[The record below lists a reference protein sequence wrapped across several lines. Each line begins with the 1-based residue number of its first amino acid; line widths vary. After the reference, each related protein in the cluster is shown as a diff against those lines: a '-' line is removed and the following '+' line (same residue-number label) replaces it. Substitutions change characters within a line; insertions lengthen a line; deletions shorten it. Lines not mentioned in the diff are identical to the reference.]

1 MTKLMKAKMM
11 KQSLSK
17 LAILGLFLA
26 APAVP
31 SAMAAPDDSRAP
43 KKLMERWAVG
53 TPEPGAGLPGWYS
66 KTPDVHVHQ
75 PNNRPRIPI
84 AEIDLLR
91 RRAMIAFNALMQQPS
106 LRDVRGTSLHADIN
120 ISIVPTLDGVR
131 LVGATFSIRAKS
143 VIDGKPDTVQRDGR
157 YLTPSEE
164 GAVLNVFLN
173 PYDMM
178 ARRRVQAEGVQRKSF
193 QVRTGS
199 AYGLYVADR
208 LPDYDPNSEYAW
220 GPRPLAL
227 QLQHDRS
234 WYQPGAA
241 GVHPLLVHMSSY
253 SHENDDL
260 RSDRLN
266 PERPAARL
274 AAAMFMTDW
283 EDVQRRM
290 KEVN

>member
-1 MTKLMKAKMM
+1 MKF
-11 KQSLSK
+11 SFLK
-17 LAILGLFLA
+17 LALLGLFA
-26 APAVP
+26 VAPAIP
-31 SAMAAPDDSRAP
+31 AAHAAAGDSRAP
-43 KKLMERWAVG
+43 KKLMERWTTEAPTPG
-53 TPEPGAGLPGWYS
+53 TGLPGWYS
-66 KTPDVHVHQ
+66 RAPDVHVHQ
-75 PNNRPRIPI
+75 PRNLAKIPI

-91 RRAMIAFNALMQQPS
+91 RRAMVAFNALMQQPS

-120 ISIVPTLDGVR
+120 ISVVPTLDGVR
-131 LVGATFSIRAKS
+131 LVGATFTLRAKS
-143 VIDGKPDTVQRDGR
+143 VIEGDPDTIQRDGR

-164 GAVLNVFLN
+164 GAVLSVFLN
-173 PYDMM
+173 PYDTM
-178 ARRRVQAEGVQRKSF
+178 ARRQVQAEGVQHRRF

-199 AYGLYVADR
+199 AFGVYVADR
-208 LPDYDPNSEYAW
+208 LPEYDPNSEYAW

-227 QLQHDRS
+227 KLQHDRS

-260 RSDRLN
+260 RSDRLS

-290 KEVN
+290 KEIN

>member
-1 MTKLMKAKMM
+1 MKK
-11 KQSLSK
+11 SLSK
-17 LAILGLFLA
+17 LAMLGLLFA

-31 SAMAAPDDSRAP
+31 AAMAAPGDSRAP
-43 KKLMERWAVG
+43 KKLMARWAAG
-53 TPEPGAGLPGWYS
+53 TPDPGAGLPGWYS
-66 KTPDVHVHQ
+66 KSPDVHVHQ
-75 PNNRPRIPI
+75 PNNLARIPV

-91 RRAMIAFNALMQQPS
+91 RRATVAFDALMQQPS
-106 LRDVRGTSLHADIN
+106 LRDVRGTSLQADIN
-120 ISIVPTLDGVR
+120 ISVVPTLDGVR

-143 VIDGKPDTVQRDGR
+143 VVEGRPKTVLRDGR
-157 YLTPSEE
+157 YIDPSEE

-178 ARRRVQAEGVQRKSF
+178 ARRRVQAEGVQGGGL
-193 QVRTGS
+193 QIRTGS
-199 AYGLYVADR
+199 AYGLYVADH
-208 LPDYDPNSEYAW
+208 LPAYDANSEYAW

-227 QLQHDRS
+227 ALQHDRS

-260 RSDRLN
+260 RSDRLD

-283 EDVQRRM
+283 EDVRRRM
-290 KEVN
+290 KAVV

>member
-1 MTKLMKAKMM
+1 MK
-11 KQSLSK
+11 SSFLK
-17 LAILGLFLA
+17 LALLGLLA
-26 APAVP
+26 VAPAIP
-31 SAMAAPDDSRAP
+31 AAHAAAGDSRAP
-43 KKLMERWAVG
+43 KKLMERWAAA
-53 TPEPGAGLPGWYS
+53 TPHPGAGLPGWYS

-75 PNNRPRIPI
+75 PRNLAKIPI

-91 RRAMIAFNALMQQPS
+91 RRAMVAFNALMQQPS

-120 ISIVPTLDGVR
+120 ISVVPTLDGVR
-131 LVGATFSIRAKS
+131 LVGATFTIRAKS
-143 VIDGKPDTVQRDGR
+143 VIDGDPDTIQRDGR

-164 GAVLNVFLN
+164 GAVLSVFLN

-178 ARRRVQAEGVQRKSF
+178 ARRQVQAEGVQHQSF

-199 AYGLYVADR
+199 AFGVYVADR
-208 LPDYDPNSEYAW
+208 LPEYDPNSEYAW

-241 GVHPLLVHMSSY
+241 GVHPLLAHMSSY

-260 RSDRLN
+260 RSDRLS

-283 EDVQRRM
+283 VDVQRRM
-290 KEVN
+290 KETN

>member
-1 MTKLMKAKMM
+1 MKY
-11 KQSLSK
+11 SLSK
-17 LAILGLFLA
+17 LAMLGLFVA

-31 SAMAAPDDSRAP
+31 GAIAAPGDSRAP
-43 KKLMERWAVG
+43 KKLMERWAAG
-53 TPEPGAGLPGWYS
+53 RLGPGAGLPGWYS

-75 PNNRPRIPI
+75 PRNDARIPI

-91 RRAMIAFNALMQQPS
+91 RRATVAFDALMQQPS
-106 LRDVRGTSLHADIN
+106 LRDVRGTSLQADIN
-120 ISIVPTLDGVR
+120 ISVVPTLDGVR
-131 LVGATFSIRAKS
+131 LVGATFSISAKS
-143 VIDGKPDTVQRDGR
+143 VVEGRAGVVQRDGR
-157 YLTPSEE
+157 YIDPDQE
-164 GAVLNVFLN
+164 GAVLRVFLN

-178 ARRRVQAEGVQRKSF
+178 ARRQVQAEGIEGGGL

-208 LPDYDPNSEYAW
+208 LPAYDPNSEYAW

-227 QLQHDRS
+227 ELQNDRS

-241 GVHPLLVHMSSY
+241 VVHPLLVHMSSY
-253 SHENDDL
+253 SQENDDL

-283 EDVQRRM
+283 EDVRRRM
-290 KEVN
+290 KAVA

>member
-1 MTKLMKAKMM
+1 MKF
-11 KQSLSK
+11 SFLK
-17 LAILGLFLA
+17 LALLGLLTVA
-26 APAVP
+26 HTAPA
-31 SAMAAPDDSRAP
+31 AHAAAGDSRAP
-43 KKLMERWAVG
+43 KKLMERWTVATPNPG
-53 TPEPGAGLPGWYS
+53 TGLPGWYS
-66 KTPDVHVHQ
+66 KAPDVHVHQ
-75 PNNRPRIPI
+75 PRNLAKIPI

-91 RRAMIAFNALMQQPS
+91 RRAMVAFNALMQQPS

-120 ISIVPTLDGVR
+120 ISVVPTLDGVR
-131 LVGATFSIRAKS
+131 LVGATFTIRAKS
-143 VIDGKPDTVQRDGR
+143 VIDGDPDTIQRDGR

-164 GAVLNVFLN
+164 GAVLSVFLN

-178 ARRRVQAEGVQRKSF
+178 ARRQVRAEGVQHRSF

-199 AYGLYVADR
+199 AFGVYVADR
-208 LPDYDPNSEYAW
+208 LPEYDPNSEYAW

-241 GVHPLLVHMSSY
+241 GVHPLLAHMSSY

-260 RSDRLN
+260 RSDRLS

-290 KEVN
+290 KEIN

>member
-1 MTKLMKAKMM
+1 MKKL
-11 KQSLSK
+11 SLFK
-17 LAILGLFLA
+17 IVLLGLFASGSTVPQAVA
-26 APAVP
+26 A
-31 SAMAAPDDSRAP
+31 SSDSRAP
-43 KKLMERWAVG
+43 KRLMERWAMG
-53 TPEPGAGLPGWYS
+53 TPAPGEGLPGWYS
-66 KTPDVHVHQ
+66 KAPDVHVHQ
-75 PNNRPRIPI
+75 PRNLAPIPI
-84 AEIDLLR
+84 AEVDLLR
-91 RRAMIAFNALMQQPS
+91 RRAMVAFDAVMRQPS

-120 ISIVPTLDGVR
+120 ISVVPTLGGVR
-131 LVGATFSIRAKS
+131 LVGATFTLRAKS
-143 VIDGKPDTVQRDGR
+143 VIEGKPDTIQRDGR

-164 GAVLNVFLN
+164 GAVLSVFLN

-178 ARRRVQAEGVQRKSF
+178 ARRQVQAEGVQGGGF
-193 QVRTGS
+193 QVRTGA

-208 LPDYDPNSEYAW
+208 LPDYDARSEYGW

-241 GVHPLLVHMSSY
+241 GMHPLLVHMSSY
-253 SHENDDL
+253 SHENDEL
-260 RSDRLN
+260 RGDRLN

-290 KEVN
+290 KEVK

>member
-1 MTKLMKAKMM
+1 MKT
-11 KQSLSK
+11 SLLK
-17 LAILGLFLA
+17 LALVGLFAA
-26 APAVP
+26 APTMPVAE
-31 SAMAAPDDSRAP
+31 AAPGDSRAP
-43 KKLMERWAVG
+43 KKLMQRWTVEA
-53 TPEPGAGLPGWYS
+53 PDPGAGLPGWYS
-66 KTPDVHVHQ
+66 KMPDIHVHQ
-75 PNNRPRIPI
+75 PGNLARIPV

-91 RRAMIAFNALMQQPS
+91 RRAMVAFDALMRQPS
-106 LRDVRGTSLHADIN
+106 LRDVRGTSLQADIN
-120 ISIVPTLDGVR
+120 ISVVPTLDGVR
-131 LVGATFSIRAKS
+131 LVGATFSLRAKS
-143 VIDGKPDTVQRDGR
+143 VIEGNADTIQRDGR
-157 YLTPSEE
+157 YVTPSEE
-164 GAVLNVFLN
+164 GAVLSVFLN

-178 ARRRVQAEGVQRKSF
+178 ARRQVQAEGVQRASF
-193 QVRTGS
+193 QVRTGA

-208 LPDYDPNSEYAW
+208 LPDYDPASEYAW

-241 GVHPLLVHMSSY
+241 GVHPLLVHVSSY

-260 RSDRLN
+260 RSDRLS

-290 KEVN
+290 KEVK

>member
-1 MTKLMKAKMM
+1 MKNP
-11 KQSLSK
+11 LIR
-17 LAILGLFLA
+17 LAMLGLFVVAPAILA
-26 APAVP
+26 AH
-31 SAMAAPDDSRAP
+31 AAPGDSRAP
-43 KKLMERWAVG
+43 KKLMARWSG
-53 TPEPGAGLPGWYS
+53 TAPEPGAGLPGWAS
-66 KTPDVHVHQ
+66 KAPDVHVHQ
-75 PNNRPRIPI
+75 PRNLARIPI

-91 RRAMIAFNALMQQPS
+91 RRAMVAFDALMRQPS

-120 ISIVPTLDGVR
+120 ISVVPTLDGVR
-131 LVGATFSIRAKS
+131 LVGATFTLRAKS
-143 VIDGKPDTVQRDGR
+143 VIEGSSDTVQRDGR

-164 GAVLNVFLN
+164 GAVLSVFLN

-178 ARRRVQAEGVQRKSF
+178 ARRQVRAEGVQRGGF
-193 QVRTGS
+193 QVRTGA

-208 LPDYDPNSEYAW
+208 LPDYDPDSEYAW

-241 GVHPLLVHMSSY
+241 GIHPLLVHMSSY

-260 RSDRLN
+260 RGDRLS

-283 EDVQRRM
+283 DDVQRRM
-290 KEVN
+290 KEVK

>member
-1 MTKLMKAKMM
+1 MKY
-11 KQSLSK
+11 SLSK
-17 LAILGLFLA
+17 LAMLGLFVA
-26 APAVP
+26 APTVP
-31 SAMAAPDDSRAP
+31 AAIAAPGDSRAP
-43 KKLMERWAVG
+43 KKLMERWSAG
-53 TPEPGAGLPGWYS
+53 TPGPGAGLPGWYS

-75 PNNRPRIPI
+75 PRNDAGIPI

-91 RRAMIAFNALMQQPS
+91 RRATVAFDALMQQPS
-106 LRDVRGTSLHADIN
+106 LRDVRGTSLQADIN
-120 ISIVPTLDGVR
+120 ISVVPTLDGVR
-131 LVGATFSIRAKS
+131 LVGATFSISAKS
-143 VIDGKPDTVQRDGR
+143 VVEGRAGVVQRDGR
-157 YLTPSEE
+157 YIDPDQE
-164 GAVLNVFLN
+164 GAVLRVFLN

-178 ARRRVQAEGVQRKSF
+178 ARRQVQAEGIEGGGL

-208 LPDYDPNSEYAW
+208 LPAYDPNSEYAW

-227 QLQHDRS
+227 ELQHDRS
-234 WYQPGAA
+234 WYQPGAK

-253 SHENDDL
+253 SQENDDL

-283 EDVQRRM
+283 EDVRRRM
-290 KEVN
+290 KAVA

>member
-1 MTKLMKAKMM
+1 MKIPFLKIA
-11 KQSLSK
+11 L
-17 LAILGLFLA
+17 LGLLA
-26 APAVP
+26 VAPAIP
-31 SAMAAPDDSRAP
+31 AAHAAAGDSRAP
-43 KKLMERWAVG
+43 KKLMKRWEAEA
-53 TPEPGAGLPGWYS
+53 PDPGAGLPGWYS
-66 KTPDVHVHQ
+66 KAPDVHVHQ
-75 PNNRPRIPI
+75 PRNLSKIPI

-91 RRAMIAFNALMQQPS
+91 RRAMVAFDALMRQPS

-120 ISIVPTLDGVR
+120 ISVVPTLDGVR
-131 LVGATFSIRAKS
+131 LVGAVFTIRAKS
-143 VIDGKPDTVQRDGR
+143 VVDGSPDTVQRDGR
-157 YLTPSEE
+157 FLTPSEE
-164 GAVLNVFLN
+164 GAVLSVFLN

-178 ARRRVQAEGVQRKSF
+178 ARRQVQAEGVQHRSF

-199 AYGLYVADR
+199 AFGLYVADT
-208 LPDYDPNSEYAW
+208 LPDYDPDSEYGW

-227 QLQHDRS
+227 RLQHDRS
-234 WYQPGAA
+234 WYQPGAV

-253 SHENDDL
+253 SQENDEL

-266 PERPAARL
+266 PERPASRL

>member
-1 MTKLMKAKMM
+1 MKL
-11 KQSLSK
+11 SLLK
-17 LAILGLFLA
+17 LAILGLFAVAPAAPAALA
-26 APAVP
+26 APG
-31 SAMAAPDDSRAP
+31 DNRAP

-53 TPEPGAGLPGWYS
+53 TPAPGTGLPGWYS
-66 KTPDVHVHQ
+66 KVPDIHVHQ
-75 PNNRPRIPI
+75 PRTRSPIPI
-84 AEIDLLR
+84 AEVDLLR
-91 RRAMIAFNALMQQPS
+91 RRALVAFDALMRQPS
-106 LRDVRGTSLHADIN
+106 LRDVRGTSLQADIN
-120 ISIVPTLDGVR
+120 ISVVPTLDGVR
-131 LVGATFSIRAKS
+131 LVGATFTLRAKS
-143 VIDGKPDTVQRDGR
+143 VIEGKPDTIQRDGR
-157 YLTPSEE
+157 YVTPSEE
-164 GAVLNVFLN
+164 GAVLSVFLN

-178 ARRRVQAEGVQRKSF
+178 ARRQVQGEGIQRGGF
-193 QVRTGS
+193 QIRTGS

-208 LPDYDPNSEYAW
+208 LPEYDADAEYAW

-234 WYQPGAA
+234 WYQPGSA

-290 KEVN
+290 KEVK